1 MIIFITS
8 CLLIATLVL
17 SKSTWLYLLETP
29 EALGIGL
36 LGMFLS
42 LLAGYLKKVR
52 TMTWHDG
59 FCTAGLLIWFA
70 YWRPQ
75 FNPDTPMF
83 YVFPLYYA
91 FLTSL
96 VTLGL
101 INRVENFDVDSVLY
115 MRHLEKITRFDM
127 NAIIAFVMVGLLI
140 TRHYALYP
148 MAMTFFIMRHTMLI
162 CLEAYKR

>member
-1 MIIFITS
+1 MIVFIIS

-17 SKSTWLYLLETP
+17 SGSEWVSWLETP
-29 EALGIGL
+29 AALGIGL
-36 LGMFLS
+36 FGMAAS
-42 LLAGYLKKVR
+42 LLAGYLQKVR
-52 TMTWHDG
+52 TMAWHDG
-59 FCTAGLLIWFA
+59 FATAGLLIWFA

-75 FNPDTPMF
+75 FNPETPMF

-91 FLTSL
+91 FLTTL

-101 INRVENFDVDSVLY
+101 INRIENFDVDSVLY

-127 NAIIAFVMVGLLI
+127 SAIIVFVMIGLLI

>member
-1 MIIFITS
+1 MIVFITS

-17 SKSTWLYLLETP
+17 SKNAWLYLLETQ

-36 LGMFLS
+36 FGMFLS

-59 FCTAGLLIWFA
+59 FCTAGLLVWFA

-127 NAIIAFVMVGLLI
+127 NIIIAFVMFGLLI